1 MASALD
7 AYDFALPPGQIAQTP
22 LPVRDASRLMVVR
35 RGRPGWEHRRFSDL
49 PGLLPPR
56 SVLVFNNTRVFP
68 ARLKGMRAG
77 GRPDGRPVEALLVE
91 EVAPGRWRAL
101 VKPAR
106 RLKPGQAVSFAG
118 GMLPARCV
126 ERTPEGHWLLDFE
139 DPGTFRERLE
149 RGGLTPLPPYIRRP
163 SSAGS
168 AASADHPAALG
179 GPSSAQDRRD
189 REAYQTVYA
198 SRPGAVAAPTA
209 GLHFTPGLLQRLD
222 EAGFVRLELTLH
234 VGPGTFA
241 PVQVDD
247 PAQHR
252 MHAER
257 FEIGAPVAERLH
269 LARAAGD
276 PIFAVG
282 TTAVRS
288 LETWALRGYPPGLS
302 GTTDLFIYPPFAYR
316 VVHGILT
323 NFHLPRSTLLMLV
336 AAFHGRETL
345 LEAYRAAVADGYRFF
360 SFGDAMLILP

>member
-7 AYDFALPPGQIAQTP
+7 AYDFVLPPEQIAQTP
-22 LPVRDASRLMVVR
+22 LPARDASRLMVLR

-68 ARLKGMRAG
+68 ARLRGMRAG
-77 GRPDGRPVEALLVE
+77 GRPDGRPVEALLLE
-91 EVAPGRWRAL
+91 EVAPGRWRAM

-106 RLKPGQAVSFAG
+106 RLKPGQVVRFADG
-118 GMLPARCV
+118 ALPGRCI
-126 ERTPEGHWLLDFE
+126 ERTPEGHWLLEFD

-149 RGGLTPLPPYIRRP
+149 RAGLTPLPPYIHRP
-163 SSAGS
+163 AGS
-168 AASADHPAALG
+168 DAASAAAF
-179 GPSSAQDRRD
+179 AEQDRRD

-198 SRPGAVAAPTA
+198 SRTGAVAAPTA
-209 GLHFTPGLLQRLD
+209 GLHFTPALLSRLD
-222 EAGFVRLELTLH
+222 QAGCVRLELTLH

-241 PVQVDD
+241 PVKVDD

-252 MHAER
+252 MHAEE
-257 FEIGAPVAERLH
+257 FEIGAAVAERL
-269 LARAAGD
+269 LRARAEGETV
-276 PIFAVG
+276 FAVG

-288 LETWALRGYPPGLS
+288 LETWALRGFPAGLA
-302 GTTDLFIYPPFAYR
+302 GTTDLFIYPPFNFQVAQ
-316 VVHGILT
+316 GILT
-323 NFHLPRSTLLMLV
+323 NFHLPKSTLLMLV
-336 AAFHGRETL
+336 SAFHGRERL